1 MRSIMLTADKLKE
14 IIESRNEVKSKVEV
28 YQKNATWETF
38 QLAMRLLNPQSYGA
52 HFERRI
58 RNAYGWNKNKAK
70 DRNGDASYCVD
81 NVIIN
86 TEIKISL
93 TTDIDKTVNVVQI
106 RPSHVMDY
114 YDIFVIAQ
122 DSTVD
127 HYRLSKKEMSY
138 ELAVTGHKL
147 AHGTIDGND
156 SSYDNAEYR
165 IDFTS
170 EPGNDVY
177 DRWQQYLVDDTATL
191 TEYLPLQLAA

>member
-1 MRSIMLTADKLKE
+1 MLTADTLKE
-14 IIESRNEVKSKVEV
+14 IINSRNEVKSKIEV
-28 YQKNATWETF
+28 YQSNANWETF

-70 DRNGDASYCVD
+70 DRNGDANYSVG
-81 NVIIN
+81 NVNIN

-93 TTDIDKTVNVVQI
+93 TTDIDKAVNVVQI
-106 RPSHVMDY
+106 RPSHSMDY
-114 YDIFVIAQ
+114 YDIFVIFQ
-122 DSTVD
+122 DSSVD

-138 ELAVTGHKL
+138 ELKMTGYKL

-165 IDFTS
+165 IDFIS
-170 EPGNDVY
+170 EPGNSVY
-177 DRWQQYLVDDTATL
+177 DRWQQYLVDDESTL
-191 TEYLPLQLAA
+191 TDYLPLQLAA